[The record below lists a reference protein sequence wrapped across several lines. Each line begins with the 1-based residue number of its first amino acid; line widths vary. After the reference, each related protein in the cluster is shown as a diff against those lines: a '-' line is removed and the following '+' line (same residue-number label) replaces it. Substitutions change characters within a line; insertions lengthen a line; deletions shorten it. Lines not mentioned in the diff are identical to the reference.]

1 MELTCL
7 GLEVVVAIGV
17 VIIVLEGGVGVSM
30 GVVGVSVAVAVAVA
44 VPVLGDLE
52 PGLTVLIEVRLVVV
66 VVGTGGK
73 PDIHCSSVGHRDR
86 DGCACSVWGFDADG
100 Q

>member
-30 GVVGVSVAVAVAVA
+30 GVVGVSVAVAVA

-86 DGCACSVWGFDADG
+86 DGCACSVWGFNADG